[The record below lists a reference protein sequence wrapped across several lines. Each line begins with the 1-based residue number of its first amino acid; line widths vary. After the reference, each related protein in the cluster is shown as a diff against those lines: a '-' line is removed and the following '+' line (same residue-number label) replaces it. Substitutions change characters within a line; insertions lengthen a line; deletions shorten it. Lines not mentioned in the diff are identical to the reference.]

1 MKEQEEIMLSLTDLF
16 NKMDQLRKP
25 QMVEKFQGYSFLEI
39 ACIEF
44 IAKLDE
50 PNVTKLADQLYVTR
64 GAISKATKKLL
75 QKEDIA
81 TFQNADNKKE
91 IYFKLTAKGKKINQ
105 QHEQL
110 HDEFL
115 ISDQPVFESFSSK
128 DLDTILQFT
137 QLYNEHLDKELRN
150 SSK

>member
-64 GAISKATKKLL
+64 GAISKATKKLI

-91 IYFKLTAKGKKINQ
+91 IYFKLTSKGKKINQ

-128 DLDTILQFT
+128 DLDTFLQFT

>member
-81 TFQNADNKKE
+81 TFQKADNKKE

>member
-64 GAISKATKKLL
+64 GAISKATKKLI